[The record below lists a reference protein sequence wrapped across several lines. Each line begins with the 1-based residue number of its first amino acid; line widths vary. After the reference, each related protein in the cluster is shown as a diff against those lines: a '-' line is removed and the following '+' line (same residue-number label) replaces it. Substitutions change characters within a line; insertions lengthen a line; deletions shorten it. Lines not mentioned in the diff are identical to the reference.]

1 MNEDYTLLTKIILA
15 NFQDQIT
22 PAQRIN
28 QKFIAFDSV
37 FYVFFFKLWITMQ
50 RMITLRNIQ
59 EQTTLFTLKKI
70 KQNNK
75 WYIFYIYL
83 HIAIYLPRWK
93 IYPNST
99 YSLFF

>member
-37 FYVFFFKLWITMQ
+37 FYVFFFK
-50 RMITLRNIQ
+50 TLRNIQ

-75 WYIFYIYL
+75 WYIFYI
-83 HIAIYLPRWK
+83 
-93 IYPNST
+93 
-99 YSLFF
+99 

>member
-70 KQNNK
+70 KQYNK
-75 WYIFYIYL
+75 WYIFYI
-83 HIAIYLPRWK
+83 
-93 IYPNST
+93 
-99 YSLFF
+99 